1 MAAGLIGV
9 FFLTVGIVGF
19 VPEVTTDYTG
29 FNTWSNA
36 HAHLFGVFQISVV
49 HLAFFVLFGLAGLR
63 LARSVAGSRAYLTSG
78 GFLFMAVEA
87 DLEELVW
94 TADAGFLIGSAGVA
108 LALLAAVSGVEP
120 AWDRLLV
127 ASSRH
132 CDGAIGRPSRK

>member
-78 GFLFMAVEA
+78 GFLFLA
-87 DLEELVW
+87 
-94 TADAGFLIGSAGVA
+94 TAAYGFGFGFSGGANFLCPDPRGNLAG
-108 LALLAAVSGVEP
+108 
-120 AWDRLLV
+120 
-127 ASSRH
+127 
-132 CDGAIGRPSRK
+132 